1 MIRSEGMGK
10 EMKISVFGLGY
21 VGCITAACFASEG
34 HDVIGVDINSGK
46 VDDINAG
53 NSPLVE
59 KGLTE
64 RISEAV
70 SQNRLRATLSAE
82 DAILQTDVSFL
93 CVGTPS
99 RRNGSVDTCFLESVS
114 KEIGEGLKKKDGRHV
129 IVNRSTSPPGT
140 LNMLGEIIQNV
151 SGKRQGQDFFLVSN
165 PEFLREG
172 TAIADFYEPPYTVIG
187 MDHEVNGWAG
197 DVMKDIYGFIS
208 APVVFLSVEEAELI
222 KYANNYF
229 HALKITYANEIGR
242 ISKQVGVD
250 ARKIM
255 DLVVEDKKLNLS
267 PYYMKPGFAFG
278 GSCLPKDLRALSHFT
293 KINDTAVPLV
303 DAIIKSNDD
312 HIDHAFELI
321 TGNGRSRVGF
331 IGLSFKPDTDDLRES
346 PAVRLA
352 ERLIGKGYPLKIYD
366 PNVYNRNLIGSNR
379 EFILQQLPH
388 FFDLLTEDLSNLI
401 KQSEIVVVTQRI
413 EISADMLGLMK
424 DKYVVDLVGWDELK
438 GYCGKYEG
446 ICW

>member
-1 MIRSEGMGK
+1 M
-10 EMKISVFGLGY
+10 FGLGY
-21 VGCITAACFASEG
+21 VGCITAACLAGEG
-34 HDVIGVDINSGK
+34 HDVIGVDINAGK
-46 VDDINAG
+46 VDEINAG
-53 NSPLVE
+53 NSPLAE
-59 KGLTE
+59 KGLSKK
-64 RISEAV
+64 IMEAV
-70 SQNRLRATLSAE
+70 ARNKLRATINADE
-82 DAILQTDVSFL
+82 AILQSDISFL

-99 RRNGSVDTCFLESVS
+99 RRNGSVDICFLESVS
-114 KEIGEGLKKKDGRHV
+114 REIGEALKKKDGRHI

-151 SGKRQGQDFFLVSN
+151 SGKCMGQDFFVGNN

-172 TAIADFYEPPYTVIG
+172 TAIADFYDPPYTVIG
-187 MDHEVNGWAG
+187 IEHGVDGWPT
-197 DVMKDIYGFIS
+197 DVLKDIYGFIS

-229 HALKITYANEIGR
+229 HALKITFANEIGR

-255 DLVVEDKKLNLS
+255 ELVVEDKKLNLS

-303 DAIIKSNDD
+303 DAVIKSNDD

-321 TGNGRSRVGF
+321 TENGRSSIGF

-352 ERLIGKGYPLKIYD
+352 EKLIGKGYPMRIYD
-366 PNVYNRNLIGSNR
+366 PNVYDRNLIGSNR

-388 FFDLLTEDLSNLI
+388 FFDLLTEDLSELI
-401 KQSEIVVVTQRI
+401 RQSEIVVVTQRI
-413 EISADMLGLMK
+413 EISADVLGLLSN
-424 DKYVVDLVGWDELK
+424 KYVVDVVGWDELR